1 MSVNELLNNS
11 YMSLEIPINNSH
23 GVAGMCEDEDA
34 L

>member
-1 MSVNELLNNS
+1 MSVNELLNS

-34 L
+34 LW